1 MHATVRQY
9 DGIQDAAELNRQ
21 VTESFLPLMR
31 GIPGFI
37 GYYFID
43 VGERGGR
50 MVSISLF
57 ENAEGTAESNKRAA
71 EWVQAHPGLIPPAVS
86 AEAGEVVVGG

>member
-9 DGIQDAAELNRQ
+9 DKVENPKELTKQ
-21 VTESFLPLMR
+21 VTETFLPLMKD
-31 GIPGFI
+31 IPGFI

-43 VGERGGR
+43 VGEDGGR

-57 ENAEGTAESNKRAA
+57 ESEEATAESNKRAA

-86 AEAGEVVVGG
+86 AEAGAVVVGG